1 MLEKFFND
9 KRSNFIM
16 NLKVNQEN
24 NDRKIF
30 NTKSNN
36 NKNTIIANCGNR
48 NNNINEEF
56 MSKITSLGRKSFSG
70 SLASINNKKGKFA
83 SLASAAAPS
92 LRNKINAN
100 PVVKPTRY
108 RRKSSH
114 DNFFV
119 KNNYEKVFIY
129 NKKKNDFL
137 NKISDKN
144 NENNK
149 LMIITN
155 TCSDNK
161 FDELHYYF
169 YSSKNTINFK
179 NIAFS
184 EIKKKNYYGYYDFD
198 IKINNTRSEINSNEM
213 DVTRKISGVL
223 YNLIANDDHVYNE
236 KQPNIEAASKSECN
250 NNFKI
255 NIDSKDV
262 IANFINSDKKSNSAY
277 VIGPTPNIR
286 EIKKNFAFNK
296 SFDSFDVQSE
306 FLITYLRDDDFVSE
320 ISQSGRNTE
329 TNKAVEEN
337 DIKTNKKDDNRI
349 INNNKSNNKNFQ
361 EKVFLNINNKY
372 SKTLNNN
379 IKNNNNCKNKN
390 KNINLNEI
398 ENKKQETVESSNNN
412 ENNKYNKDINNNK
425 NCGGFFKCRTN
436 PSNNNNINNINNN
449 VLNINSK
456 TKKGKKQ
463 DAVNINSYYSTI
475 NNTKRSTNHSFKSIR
490 LNDSLTKFRKRRL
503 SNCTTDI
510 NGKCPTKGFNCNL
523 ETNLVKENDTN
534 TKNKKINCRCE
545 IF

>member
-92 LRNKINAN
+92 LRNKINAI

-198 IKINNTRSEINSNEM
+198 IKINNFRF
-213 DVTRKISGVL
+213 L
-223 YNLIANDDHVYNE
+223 
-236 KQPNIEAASKSECN
+236 
-250 NNFKI
+250 
-255 NIDSKDV
+255 
-262 IANFINSDKKSNSAY
+262 
-277 VIGPTPNIR
+277 
-286 EIKKNFAFNK
+286 
-296 SFDSFDVQSE
+296 
-306 FLITYLRDDDFVSE
+306 LIT
-320 ISQSGRNTE
+320 
-329 TNKAVEEN
+329 
-337 DIKTNKKDDNRI
+337 
-349 INNNKSNNKNFQ
+349 NKN
-361 EKVFLNINNKY
+361 LRI
-372 SKTLNNN
+372 
-379 IKNNNNCKNKN
+379 
-390 KNINLNEI
+390 
-398 ENKKQETVESSNNN
+398 
-412 ENNKYNKDINNNK
+412 
-425 NCGGFFKCRTN
+425 
-436 PSNNNNINNINNN
+436 
-449 VLNINSK
+449 
-456 TKKGKKQ
+456 
-463 DAVNINSYYSTI
+463 
-475 NNTKRSTNHSFKSIR
+475 
-490 LNDSLTKFRKRRL
+490 
-503 SNCTTDI
+503 
-510 NGKCPTKGFNCNL
+510 
-523 ETNLVKENDTN
+523 
-534 TKNKKINCRCE
+534 
-545 IF
+545 